1 MHGINQISS
10 IQIFA
15 MVIILHN
22 PTSGDKSRFNI
33 QPKRLE
39 TTKKSTLKFLSL
51 QELSN
56 ISLN

>member
-22 PTSGDKSRFNI
+22 PTSGDKSRFNRL
-33 QPKRLE
+33 PKRLE
-39 TTKKSTLKFLSL
+39 TTK
-51 QELSN
+51 
-56 ISLN
+56 

>member
-22 PTSGDKSRFNI
+22 PTSGDKSRFNR